1 MNFFIDLTK
10 ELLSPRALKGFLI
23 GLFIGVVSVMISIL
37 LRSFIKDPNYTIT
50 PVIGQLIGATLVAL
64 YGNWFASKKQNKNF
78 ALVLFFIA
86 GFLGFFLVRLVIEAH
101 FNLPPS
107 TLTNNVIS
115 YALSCGIVCALAG
128 GLFEAI
134 TQSE

>member
-1 MNFFIDLTK
+1 M
-10 ELLSPRALKGFLI
+10 RARQLKKKNENLKK
-23 GLFIGVVSVMISIL
+23 
-37 LRSFIKDPNYTIT
+37 IKCMLKRIR
-50 PVIGQLIGATLVAL
+50 
-64 YGNWFASKKQNKNF
+64 KQNKKNF

-86 GFLGFFLVRLVIEAH
+86 GLLGFFLVRLVIENR

-128 GLFEAI
+128 GFFEAI